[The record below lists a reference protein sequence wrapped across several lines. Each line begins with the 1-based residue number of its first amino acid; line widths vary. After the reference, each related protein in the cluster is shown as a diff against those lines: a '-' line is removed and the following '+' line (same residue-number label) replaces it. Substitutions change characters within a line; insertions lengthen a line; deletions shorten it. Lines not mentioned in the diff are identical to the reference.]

1 MEIQVMKSFRLL
13 ITVCLFT
20 SLLFSCKWLKKDES
34 EVVVVEETLERPDFS
49 PDSAY
54 EYVAK
59 QVAFGPR
66 VPGLPAQ
73 KACFDYLKEK
83 MTQFGAQVTVQEAK
97 LNIYNGKE
105 VPMFNLI
112 ASFNPDIEKRIL
124 LCAHWDSR
132 PFADQDTAKR
142 NLPIDGANDGAS
154 GVAVLMEIARQL
166 NIKKPDVGVDI
177 IFFDVED
184 YGQPDG
190 DGDHVE
196 DSYALGTQYWA
207 KNPHKPNYTAENG
220 ILLDMVGAGDVLFT
234 MEGISM
240 QYAPEFN
247 RKVWNIAIQMGYAD
261 YFNFRMTESIID
273 DHYYINKIAA
283 IPTIDIIHKDLNT
296 ASGFWKYWHTH
307 EDNLS
312 KIDKNT
318 LKVVGETVLAT
329 VFDF

>member
-1 MEIQVMKSFRLL
+1 
-13 ITVCLFT
+13 
-20 SLLFSCKWLKKDES
+20 
-34 EVVVVEETLERPDFS
+34 
-49 PDSAY
+49 
-54 EYVAK
+54 
-59 QVAFGPR
+59 
-66 VPGLPAQ
+66 
-73 KACFDYLKEK
+73 
-83 MTQFGAQVTVQEAK
+83 
-97 LNIYNGKE
+97 
-105 VPMFNLI
+105 MFNLI

-220 ILLDMVGAGDVLFT
+220 ILLDMVGAGDALYHGRYFD
-234 MEGISM
+234 
-240 QYAPEFN
+240 
-247 RKVWNIAIQMGYAD
+247 AI
-261 YFNFRMTESIID
+261 RPRI
-273 DHYYINKIAA
+273 
-283 IPTIDIIHKDLNT
+283 
-296 ASGFWKYWHTH
+296 
-307 EDNLS
+307 
-312 KIDKNT
+312 
-318 LKVVGETVLAT
+318 
-329 VFDF
+329 

>member
-1 MEIQVMKSFRLL
+1 MKSFRLL

-142 NLPIDGANDGAS
+142 NLPIDGANDGC
-154 GVAVLMEIARQL
+154 GEFKGAVPI
-166 NIKKPDVGVDI
+166 
-177 IFFDVED
+177 
-184 YGQPDG
+184 
-190 DGDHVE
+190 
-196 DSYALGTQYWA
+196 
-207 KNPHKPNYTAENG
+207 
-220 ILLDMVGAGDVLFT
+220 
-234 MEGISM
+234 EGC
-240 QYAPEFN
+240 P
-247 RKVWNIAIQMGYAD
+247 
-261 YFNFRMTESIID
+261 
-273 DHYYINKIAA
+273 
-283 IPTIDIIHKDLNT
+283 
-296 ASGFWKYWHTH
+296 
-307 EDNLS
+307 
-312 KIDKNT
+312 
-318 LKVVGETVLAT
+318 ETVFTGCDGLEQII
-329 VFDF
+329 VLYVVRLLGDM